1 MLKREEEMKM
11 QIMDE
16 VMEKYKELKAKKQS
30 QQKAIEEAEVR
41 ITDLSVASL
50 FQRFYPQ
57 MHRNIQQNPELLT
70 EWRFFDIREACLVI
84 ELLCLLLR

>member
-1 MLKREEEMKM
+1 MLKREKKM
-11 QIMDE
+11 NE
-16 VMEKYKELKAKKQS
+16 VRKKYKKLKEKKQS

-41 ITDLSVASL
+41 ITDLSVGSL

-70 EWRFFDIREACLVI
+70 EWRVFEIREARLVI
-84 ELLCLLLR
+84 ELLSLLLR

>member
-1 MLKREEEMKM
+1 MLKREKKM
-11 QIMDE
+11 NE
-16 VMEKYKELKAKKQS
+16 VRKKYKKLKEKKQS

-41 ITDLSVASL
+41 ITDLSVGSL

-70 EWRFFDIREACLVI
+70 EWRFFEIREARLVI
-84 ELLCLLLR
+84 ELLSLLLR

>member
-1 MLKREEEMKM
+1 MVKREKKM
-11 QIMDE
+11 NE
-16 VMEKYKELKAKKQS
+16 VRKKYKKLKEKKQS
-30 QQKAIEEAEVR
+30 QQKAIEEVEVR
-41 ITDLSVASL
+41 ITDLSVGSL

-84 ELLCLLLR
+84 ELLSLLLR

>member
-1 MLKREEEMKM
+1 MLKREKKM
-11 QIMDE
+11 NE
-16 VMEKYKELKAKKQS
+16 VRKKYKKLKEKKQS

-41 ITDLSVASL
+41 ITDLSVGSL

-70 EWRFFDIREACLVI
+70 E
-84 ELLCLLLR
+84 